1 MSDAQ
6 RFQIGSREY
15 VYAIVAIYR
24 NHKIVEILT
33 MQDLRLIL
41 IIVGVTAII
50 ALLFH
55 SLWIGN
61 KERSALFRDRS
72 IQPKRPQENNQT
84 LFDDEGVGEV
94 RVVTSLTPDKVF
106 PRQIDKKNKI
116 KHVQST
122 DKVKPGL
129 AKKVSPQTEAIP
141 LAAQEANTNNDQPM
155 KDQSCTDTD
164 EKNLLSEAKLSEPE
178 SDKQRSEKLLVLH
191 VVAHQGNVLSGD
203 LLLPIIFQEVFHFGE
218 MNIFHRH
225 ANPAGDGA
233 VLFSLANMIKP
244 GSFDLNSMPDFTT
257 PGVSIFMMLPSAC
270 GKASQNFKL
279 MLQSAQRIADAVGG
293 VVQDDEHR
301 MMTPQKLAE
310 YNNCVRCSI

>member
-1 MSDAQ
+1 
-6 RFQIGSREY
+6 
-15 VYAIVAIYR
+15 
-24 NHKIVEILT
+24 

-41 IIVGVTAII
+41 IIVGVIAII

-55 SLWIGN
+55 SLWFGN

-94 RVVTSLTPDKVF
+94 RVVTSVTPNKVF
-106 PRQIDKKNKI
+106 PHQRDKKNKI
-116 KHVQST
+116 TQVQST
-122 DKVKPGL
+122 DKAKPTL
-129 AKKVSPQTEAIP
+129 AKKVSPQTEAVP

-155 KDQSCTDTD
+155 KDKSCTDTD

-203 LLLPIIFQEVFHFGE
+203 LLLPIIFQEGFHFGE

-225 ANPAGDGA
+225 ISPAGDGA

-257 PGVSIFMMLPSAC
+257 PGVSIFMMLPSAY